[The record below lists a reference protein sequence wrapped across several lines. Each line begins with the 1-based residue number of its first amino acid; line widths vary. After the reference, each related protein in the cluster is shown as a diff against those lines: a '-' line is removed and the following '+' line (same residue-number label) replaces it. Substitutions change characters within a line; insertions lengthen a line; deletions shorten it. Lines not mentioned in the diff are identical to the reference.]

1 MDTSKDTPFA
11 PAGDLPLHRNAP
23 LAPTQ
28 ELAYRKK
35 CIQLKRRLAEIET
48 NNDATRKRIIQE
60 TEHVQKMRLLRA
72 ILLNHLQDIMTAPA
86 KKLTP
91 EQLDKIGV
99 LANGTGNL
107 AELAGSG
114 VVPELQRRRPEGEGL
129 LDDSSEASDEDEP
142 EPVERPERRR
152 RTNNTFRETIM
163 NTATPGETAPAMYH
177 QTPLPSLAPASSFS
191 PVPHDPA
198 ALTSSFRI
206 NSSTPQAPTNP
217 GTQQQFPDATY
228 SQSSPIPVNQHL
240 GVPYQSPSQPRP
252 PSVAPTQ
259 DTGANGLARSPGVP
273 VRPERPEAPYVQF
286 TMHMRP
292 QLEADDYPPE
302 QIPARIQAEWDGLS
316 ADNRKLWDDRYEDQ
330 MKEYTAA
337 MDAWKRATRREPSGS
352 GFSSINS

>member
-1 MDTSKDTPFA
+1 MDSSKDTPFP

-35 CIQLKRRLAEIET
+35 CIQLKRRLAEIES

-72 ILLNHLQDIMTAPA
+72 ILLNHLQEIMTAPA

-99 LANGTGNL
+99 LANGGGNL

-114 VVPELQRRRPEGEGL
+114 VVPELQRSRPEGEGL

-142 EPVERPERRR
+142 EPVERPERRK
-152 RTNNTFRETIM
+152 RTIIPR
-163 NTATPGETAPAMYH
+163 APNMYQH
-177 QTPLPSLAPASSFS
+177 STLPNLAPASSFS
-191 PVPHDPA
+191 PVPPHDPA
-198 ALTSSFRI
+198 ALTSSFRL
-206 NSSTPQAPTNP
+206 NSSTPQAPANP
-217 GTQQQFPDATY
+217 GTQQQFPDAVY
-228 SQSSPIPVNQHL
+228 PQSSPVPANEHL
-240 GVPYQSPSQPRP
+240 GVAYQSPSQPRA
-252 PSVAPTQ
+252 PSITSAH
-259 DTGANGLARSPGVP
+259 DAGANGLTRASGAH

-292 QLEADDYPPE
+292 QLEADDYPPD